1 MRPASATATAGR
13 LVAISDLH
21 LSRKENRE
29 ALEHFAA
36 DTARR
41 FDDDW
46 LIVAGDVGERVEHLQ
61 FALGILTRRFARVFF
76 TPGNHDL
83 WCPTGATDRTR
94 GQARYD
100 EIVATC
106 REFGALTP
114 EDPYARWPLDSAR
127 GKPVEFLVMTSRP
140 IVSHAST
147 ILDQVSMRA
156 GSANVWTSVR
166 VLSVG
171 FVAVLTAAA
180 AQLSFPLP
188 FTPVPFTIQPMIV
201 LIGAA
206 ALGSR
211 LGALSQLLYLTLGL
225 AGLPVFAFSP
235 ELPQGFLRL
244 MGPTGGYL
252 MAYPLA
258 AFVTG
263 LLAERGLDRR
273 YLTSFLAMAVGLTV
287 IFAGGVLWLANGVG
301 TTTALATGL
310 YPFVMVDVIKIVAA
324 GLVLP
329 SAWKFLSLPKD
340 Q

>member
-1 MRPASATATAGR
+1 
-13 LVAISDLH
+13 
-21 LSRKENRE
+21 
-29 ALEHFAA
+29 
-36 DTARR
+36 
-41 FDDDW
+41 
-46 LIVAGDVGERVEHLQ
+46 
-61 FALGILTRRFARVFF
+61 
-76 TPGNHDL
+76 
-83 WCPTGATDRTR
+83 
-94 GQARYD
+94 
-100 EIVATC
+100 
-106 REFGALTP
+106 
-114 EDPYARWPLDSAR
+114 
-127 GKPVEFLVMTSRP
+127 
-140 IVSHAST
+140 
-147 ILDQVSMRA
+147 MRA

-166 VLSVG
+166 VLSVV
-171 FVAVLTAAA
+171 FVAVATAAA

-201 LIGAA
+201 LVGAA

-211 LGALSQLLYLTLGL
+211 LGALSQILYLTLGL

-235 ELPQGFLRL
+235 ELPQGVLRL

-273 YLTSFLAMAVGLTV
+273 YLTSILAMAAGLSV

-301 TTTALATGL
+301 TPAALATGL

-329 SAWKFLSLPKD
+329 SAWTLLSLPKD